1 MIPIVPAIIP
11 ISDADLLTQLERLSW
26 SPEVHVDVVDGKFT
40 PQASWPC
47 HPKGDPFALKEP
59 LDRFTLEVDLMV
71 ENPLPAAVDWMTA
84 GADILVFHVETIDV
98 DNFKKFIEYTHITV
112 SIACHG
118 DTPIET
124 LLEYAQFAEA
134 IQLMGI
140 RQIGAQGQPFDQ
152 TVLQTIRVVKAAY
165 PDKPITVDGSVNA
178 DTLPQLVAAG
188 ADRVI
193 VGSAITLQAE
203 PYAAYESLVALIK

>member
-11 ISDADLLTQLERLSW
+11 LSDADLLTQLERLSW

-40 PQASWPC
+40 PQTSWPC
-47 HPKGDPFALKEP
+47 HPKGDPYALKEH

-84 GADILVFHVETIDV
+84 GADILVFHVETIDL

-140 RQIGAQGQPFDQ
+140 RQIGAQGQPFDESVLHTIK
-152 TVLQTIRVVKAAY
+152 TVKTAY

-178 DTLPQLVAAG
+178 DTLSQLVAAG

-193 VGSAITLQAE
+193 VGSAITLQTE